1 MYRVIDAGPKGNLSR
16 FMNHSCAPNCE
27 TQKWTANGDVRVGLF
42 AIYDIPAGLW
52 NKFVYLGVF
61 IKLSLIFVDILP
73 FVSWCLHP
81 CSYISF
87 EFLIWQIGTELTFNY
102 NLECLGNDKTKCNCG
117 AELCSGFLGV
127 RPKVSVI

>member
-42 AIYDIPAGLW
+42 AIYDIPAGWL
-52 NKFVYLGVF
+52 NKFVYLSVF

-73 FVSWCLHP
+73 FVSWCFTSMQLH
-81 CSYISF
+81 IF
-87 EFLIWQIGTELTFNY
+87 
-102 NLECLGNDKTKCNCG
+102 
-117 AELCSGFLGV
+117 
-127 RPKVSVI
+127 

>member
-42 AIYDIPAGLW
+42 AIYDIPAGWW
-52 NKFVYLGVF
+52 NKFVYLSVF

-73 FVSWCLHP
+73 FVSWCFTSMQLL
-81 CSYISF
+81 F
-87 EFLIWQIGTELTFNY
+87 F
-102 NLECLGNDKTKCNCG
+102 
-117 AELCSGFLGV
+117 
-127 RPKVSVI
+127 

>member
-42 AIYDIPAGLW
+42 AIYDILAGWW
-52 NKFVYLGVF
+52 NKFVYLSVF

-73 FVSWCLHP
+73 FVS
-81 CSYISF
+81 
-87 EFLIWQIGTELTFNY
+87 
-102 NLECLGNDKTKCNCG
+102 
-117 AELCSGFLGV
+117 
-127 RPKVSVI
+127 

>member
-42 AIYDIPAGLW
+42 AIYDIPTGWW
-52 NKFVYLGVF
+52 NKFFYLSVF

-73 FVSWCLHP
+73 FVSWCFTSMQLH
-81 CSYISF
+81 IF
-87 EFLIWQIGTELTFNY
+87 
-102 NLECLGNDKTKCNCG
+102 
-117 AELCSGFLGV
+117 
-127 RPKVSVI
+127 